1 MAITNQAEADANIK
15 ASNEN
20 KILSEQYYN
29 AFKQTVK
36 NSNAQ
41 YDIIQSQLAPLKDD
55 STIEGLQKKIEL
67 RKNLAEIASA
77 SIADSKT
84 YFMQMNDLSSP
95 GYGQT
100 DNRPV
105 YLKNMAENLKLQQA
119 AIDSNDKKIAN
130 LETTLNQ
137 ITSKQSATEE
147 ETAKAKAAEEATKP
161 PPPANTADPNK
172 DALGPADDDKGTS
185 NKASTAGLKTNEVTT
200 PDVANTTTASANKN
214 ASTAKAQTTADVY
227 NGLKVDVT
235 GYNNSGSSGGIGL
248 RDFNPLSKIPDYT
261 YNITLSVASP
271 DVYNRWVEG
280 DKKAIDDAPV
290 VVRSGG
296 TSKTKAKGFELE
308 CYIDELEF
316 ETLVSSKEEQA
327 STNSFKYKFKIFEP
341 YGFSVPSSLAK
352 LRNSN
357 AVGLENF
364 RGTFFLTVK
373 FYGWGNLKFGDAGS
387 SNSPPELHERT
398 FCIYITKVNFK
409 LDRGLVVY
417 DISAVQF
424 TDKVAKGNKGEI
436 KVTHTVQGST
446 VKDFL
451 IGDESKSTKE
461 VISLVTALNTEEK
474 EQKDK
479 SKITVRNVYKIE
491 ILDDDLANAL
501 VIDEN
506 WAKGRVPFAPIDK
519 SSQVNA
525 QLSYENTFVFAKPA
539 LKQVTFTAGT
549 TILKAID
556 NIISQSSYV
565 RNALTGKKEEGDTAT
580 EKKSKQ
586 EVLSWYNITPSVK
599 YIPTGSG
606 PDGKD
611 PLVNDFAYEITY
623 RIQRYEIPYIKSVY
637 ADQTMKYYG
646 PYKRYQYWYTG
657 HNTEVLSFDM
667 NYDYSYQVDESSNSS
682 SSITTKSLDGTPV
695 ARKPPAADI
704 NGRDQG
710 TNEEV
715 NNIRSWL
722 YSPGDTVKWNLTIL
736 GDPDYLMPAHTGSI
750 VDQMKDWYGEDFTI
764 NPGAG
769 QIFIE
774 IDFRQA
780 KDYNKAEG
788 LLQIDDQIK
797 FMDYP
802 TSMDPKPKGFVFY
815 VTKVVSTF
823 SRGRFEQ
830 KLTGGLPSFGQA
842 GKYGKNDT
850 TIAST
855 EDSNPGRSAGY
866 NSYGTNNGSAAPNS
880 MPGVVAQGSFGDYTE
895 ITNQPVTTVTNAQQ
909 TGIFSNP
916 VYSSIPAQDTTTAT
930 NANDDQSVN
939 NQPTEVFTSNDGGRE
954 PVYKADVAFGRG
966 NVPIAAGQRNVIPT
980 LG

>member
-1 MAITNQAEADANIK
+1 MATVFQLNIEGQDLAQQQKQINRFITQTEQALATPGNTPAEISLYQSELEKYQAQDVALQAKIDDWTIRLREATIREAEAK
-15 ASNEN
+15 A
-20 KILSEQYYN
+20 K
-29 AFKQTVK
+29 
-36 NSNAQ
+36 
-41 YDIIQSQLAPLKDD
+41 
-55 STIEGLQKKIEL
+55 
-67 RKNLAEIASA
+67 AEE
-77 SIADSKT
+77 D
-84 YFMQMNDLSSP
+84 
-95 GYGQT
+95 
-100 DNRPV
+100 V
-105 YLKNMAENLKLQQA
+105 
-119 AIDSNDKKIAN
+119 
-130 LETTLNQ
+130 
-137 ITSKQSATEE
+137 
-147 ETAKAKAAEEATKP
+147 AKAKAAEEATKP
-161 PPPANTADPNK
+161 AIDGNTAGSTT
-172 DALGPADDDKGTS
+172 ASSQVVDDDQGQKKDVVAGS
-185 NKASTAGLKTNEVTT
+185 NTNEATT
-200 PDVANTTTASANKN
+200 PDVAKTTTAAANQSKQYAQN
-214 ASTAKAQTTADVY
+214 TAEVY
-227 NGLKVDVT
+227 NGLPILVT
-235 GYNNSGSSGGIGL
+235 GDNTTGSSGGIGA

-316 ETLVSSKEEQA
+316 ETFVSSKEEQA
-327 STNSFKYKFKIFEP
+327 STNSFKYRFKIFEP

-387 SNSPPELHERT
+387 SNFPPELHERT

-451 IGDESKSTKE
+451 IGDDSKSTKE
-461 VISLVTALNTEEK
+461 VTSLVTALNKEEK
-474 EQKDK
+474 EQYDK
-479 SKITVRNVYKIE
+479 TKITVPNVYKIE
-491 ILDDDLANAL
+491 ILDDDLANAQ
-501 VIDEN
+501 VYDKN

-525 QLSYENTFVFAKPA
+525 QLSYENTFVFVNPT

-565 RNALTGKKEEGDTAT
+565 RDALTGKEQEGDSYDTST
-580 EKKSKQ
+580 SSKPKQ
-586 EVLSWYNITPSVK
+586 PLSWYNITPSVK
-599 YIPTGSG
+599 YIQTGSG
-606 PDGKD
+606 LEGKD

-657 HNTEVLSFDM
+657 HNTEVISFDM

-682 SSITTKSLDGTPV
+682 SSKTTKSLDGTPV
-695 ARKPPAADI
+695 ARKPSAADV

-780 KDYNKAEG
+780 KDYNKEAG
-788 LLQIDDQIK
+788 LLQVDDQIK

-802 TSMDPKPKGFVFY
+802 NDMNPQPKGFVFY
-815 VTKVVSTF
+815 VTKIVSTF

-850 TIAST
+850 TVAST

-866 NSYGTNNGSAAPNS
+866 NSYGTNNGSASPNS
-880 MPGVVAQGSFGDYTE
+880 IPGVVAQGSFGNYTE
-895 ITNQPVTTVTNAQQ
+895 ITNQPATLPGVQQ
-909 TGIFSNP
+909 TAQFGNYTT
-916 VYSSIPAQDTTTAT
+916 YSSAPAADTTTAS
-930 NANDDQSVN
+930 NANDDQSGN
-939 NQPTEVFTSNDGGRE
+939 NQLPEVVTSNEGGRE
-954 PVYKADVAFGRG
+954 PVYTEAVAFGRG